1 MEYAK
6 IMEQPKF
13 KILSI
18 DGGGIRGVIPCQF
31 LADLENDLI
40 CKYGDE
46 TRICDYFDLIAG
58 TSTGGI
64 IAIGLALGIKAQTI
78 LDLYVKHGSE
88 IFPTSRQNILSKLIK
103 IVSGRPFYDRNPLR
117 NLLNQ
122 TYNSNGV
129 ETRLGDAKTRLLI
142 PTYNLETH
150 KIHVLK
156 TSHSEK
162 LQCDYQMPTVDA
174 ALSTAAAPAYFT
186 PHDFSYDNKGK
197 DGSVHFQK
205 MVDGGLVANNP
216 AFMALLEATHC
227 LKNNLED
234 IGLLSLGTGFSLN
247 SFRRKSEKIS
257 PFYWVNPMKGPRI
270 YEIMAEAQSAHVDN
284 LLSIY
289 KNSIARESEDKFIYF
304 RLQHQFSEKDKLDL
318 DSTSFPTISRLR
330 QAGQEIYRIY
340 GCDIKSIFTAKTKEE
355 FKPHHTFS

>member
-1 MEYAK
+1 MGFAK
-6 IMEQPKF
+6 MEQPKF

-31 LADLENDLI
+31 LAELENDLI
-40 CKYGDE
+40 CQYGDE
-46 TRICDYFDLIAG
+46 TRLCDYFDLIAG

-88 IFPTSRQNILSKLIK
+88 IFPTSRQSYLSKFIRT
-103 IVSGRPFYDRNPLR
+103 IRGRSFYDRNPLR
-117 NLLNQ
+117 NLLSQ
-122 TYNSNGV
+122 IYNSNGLD
-129 ETRLGDAKTRLLI
+129 TRLGDARTRLLI
-142 PTYNLETH
+142 PTYNLESHT
-150 KIHVLK
+150 IHVLK

-162 LQCDYQMPTVDA
+162 LQRDYQIPTVDA

-197 DGSVHFQK
+197 DGSVHFRK
-205 MVDGGLVANNP
+205 MVDGGIVANNP

-227 LKNNLED
+227 LNKNLED
-234 IGLLSLGTGFSLN
+234 IALLSLGTGFTLN
-247 SFRRKSEKIS
+247 SFRRESEKIS
-257 PFYWVNPMKGPRI
+257 PFYWVNPIKGPRI

-284 LLSIY
+284 LLNLY
-289 KNSIARESEDKFIYF
+289 KNNVARESEDKFIYF

-318 DSTSFPTISRLR
+318 DSTSSSTVSRML
-330 QAGQEIYRIY
+330 QAGQEIYRIH
-340 GCDIKSIFTAKTKEE
+340 GCDIKSIFTTKTKDE